1 VVSLITPV
9 NNRYIFSR
17 ALTTSWWISGRQF
30 GSTFA
35 AKGGKICV
43 NILEMNSSRIAEN
56 IIEYTFYILIFFVPL
71 VWLPV
76 TSELFEFNKM
86 ILVYFGAS
94 VVLTAWLFKSVN
106 DGAFT
111 LKRTSLDIPI
121 LLFLAAN
128 IAATVFSIDRHSS
141 IFGVY
146 SRFNGGLL
154 STISYIILY
163 FAFVTFFDRE
173 KLFRLLKIL
182 LLSAGVVAIYA
193 ILQHPTPLFRTSEG
207 SFRGID
213 AGYWQQNAEK
223 RAFSTLG
230 HPNWLAAFMAMVIPI
245 GFFFLV
251 ALKRLWEKALI
262 TVLLTA
268 YFLAFTFAYSRGGT
282 VGLVGAILVVIV
294 GAALA
299 FHKQLSA
306 LIRRK
311 RVRSILS
318 YFRPQRSGFFI
329 LLVIVCWAAT
339 VFFFSNAFLSR
350 GVNFASIG
358 AEDETQLARL
368 GNETGKIRLIVW
380 KGAYDIFKNSAIVGS
395 GVETFAFSYYQFRP
409 TEHNLTGEWD
419 FLYNKAHNE
428 FVNYL
433 ATTGG
438 LGFATYVILIG
449 AFVIILLMYL
459 SQKGEL
465 WQKYFAVCLVA
476 GYTGYHAQ
484 NLFGFS
490 VVPIALLFY
499 LLPAFFFVGL
509 ISNQEVKIPLTFFK
523 GSVFSRLA
531 KVVIVFIGIFLFWGV
546 SIMWL
551 ADYYYNL
558 GIGTSNYEEGY
569 QNLKVASSLRP
580 DEPLYKANL
589 GVVTMYLAT
598 NIKDEKKQN
607 ERIAES
613 FAYLNSATTTS
624 PANIS
629 LWRLRLEAIYELAAG
644 RPEYKPQVAKT
655 AEIVGELAPT
665 EAQIQYELASIYVFA
680 DDYKQAQ
687 AQLEKVVD
695 LKFNYEEAW
704 QLLFQVDDALEDKKA
719 TMKHYEKLK
728 EFYPKKMDDPEFQQ
742 DFGLS
747 DLKLN

>member
-1 VVSLITPV
+1 
-9 NNRYIFSR
+9 
-17 ALTTSWWISGRQF
+17 
-30 GSTFA
+30 
-35 AKGGKICV
+35 
-43 NILEMNSSRIAEN
+43 MNSSRIAEN
-56 IIEYTFYILIFFVPL
+56 IIEYTFYILIFFVPII
-71 VWLPV
+71 WLPV

-94 VVLTAWLFKSVN
+94 VILTAWLFKSIN

-111 LKRTSLDIPI
+111 LKRTPLDIPI

-128 IAATVFSIDRHSS
+128 IAATIFSMDRHSS

-163 FAFVTFFDRE
+163 FAFITFFDRE

-193 ILQHPTPLFRTSEG
+193 ILQHPTPLFRNPDG

-213 AGYWQQNAEK
+213 ASYWQQNAQA

-230 HPNWLAAFMAMVIPI
+230 HPNWLAAFMVMVIPI

-251 ALKRLWEKALI
+251 VLKRSWEKALI
-262 TVLLTA
+262 TVLLIA

-282 VGLVGAILVVIV
+282 VGLVGAILVLIV
-294 GAALA
+294 GATLA
-299 FHKQLSA
+299 FRKQLSA
-306 LIRRK
+306 LIHRK
-311 RVRSILS
+311 LVVSIPS
-318 YFRPQRSGFFI
+318 YFKPQKSGFFI
-329 LLVIVCWAAT
+329 LLVVVGWAAT

-380 KGAYDIFKNSAIVGS
+380 KGAYDVFKNSPTVGS

-409 TEHNLTGEWD
+409 SEHNLTGEWD

-428 FVNYL
+428 LVNYL

-438 LGFATYVILIG
+438 LGFATYIILISTFGVILLIYLIRKNEPWQKIFAVAIG
-449 AFVIILLMYL
+449 A
-459 SQKGEL
+459 
-465 WQKYFAVCLVA
+465 
-476 GYTGYHAQ
+476 GYAGYHAQ

-499 LLPAFFFVGL
+499 LSPAFFFVAVA
-509 ISNQEVKIPLTFFK
+509 SNPEAKIPLDFFRRIIF
-523 GSVFSRLA
+523 GRLA
-531 KVVIVFIGIFLFWGV
+531 KVVIVFIGLLLFWGI

-558 GIGTSNYEEGY
+558 GIGTNNYEKGY

-598 NIKDEKKQN
+598 DIKDEKKRN

-613 FAYLNSATTTS
+613 FAYLNNATTTS
-624 PANIS
+624 PANIN
-629 LWRLRLEAIYELAAG
+629 LWRLRLEAVYELATNQS
-644 RPEYKPQVAKT
+644 EYKPQVAKT

-665 EAQIQYELASIYVFA
+665 EAQIQYELASMYVFA

-704 QLLFQVDDALEDKKA
+704 QLLFQADDALEDKKA

-728 EFYPKKMDDPEFQQ
+728 EFYPAKMDDPEFQQ
-742 DFGLS
+742 DFGLTNI
-747 DLKLN
+747 KLN

>member
-1 VVSLITPV
+1 
-9 NNRYIFSR
+9 
-17 ALTTSWWISGRQF
+17 
-30 GSTFA
+30 
-35 AKGGKICV
+35 
-43 NILEMNSSRIAEN
+43 MNSSRIAEN
-56 IIEYTFYILIFFVPL
+56 IIEYTFYVLIFFVPII
-71 VWLPV
+71 WLPI

-86 ILVYFGAS
+86 ILVYFGAAAILS
-94 VVLTAWLFKSVN
+94 AWLFKSVN
-106 DGAFT
+106 DGAFA
-111 LKRTSLDIPI
+111 LKRTPLDIPI

-128 IAATVFSIDRHSS
+128 IAATIFSIDRHSS
-141 IFGVY
+141 IFGAY

-154 STISYIILY
+154 STFSYIILY
-163 FAFVTFFDRE
+163 FAFVTYMDRG

-182 LLSAGVVAIYA
+182 LLSTAVVAVYA
-193 ILQHPTPLFRTSEG
+193 ILQHPTPFFRDADG

-213 AGYWQQNAEK
+213 AGYWQQNAQA

-230 HPNWLAAFMAMVIPI
+230 HPNWLAAFMAMVMPI

-251 ALKRLWEKALI
+251 ALKRFWEKSLLTVALI
-262 TVLLTA
+262 A

-282 VGLVGAILVVIV
+282 IGLVGVIVVLIV
-294 GAALA
+294 GATLA
-299 FHKQLSA
+299 FRKQLSA
-306 LIRRK
+306 LIRR
-311 RVRSILS
+311 RGVLSIPS
-318 YFRPQRSGFFI
+318 YFKPQKSGFFI
-329 LLVIVCWAAT
+329 LLVVVGWAAT

-395 GVETFAFSYYQFRP
+395 GVETFSFSYYQHRP
-409 TEHNLTGEWD
+409 AEHNLTSEWD

-428 FVNYL
+428 FMNYL

-438 LGFATYVILIG
+438 LGLATYVILISTFG
-449 AFVIILLMYL
+449 IILLIFL
-459 SQKGEL
+459 TRRFEP
-465 WQKYFAVCLVA
+465 WQKIFAVAVA
-476 GYTGYHAQ
+476 SGYVGYHAQ

-499 LLPAFFFVGL
+499 LSPAFFFVAVA
-509 ISNQEVKIPLTFFK
+509 SNPVAKIPLTFFK
-523 GSVFSRLA
+523 RGFFSHLA
-531 KVVIVFIGIFLFWGV
+531 KVVTASIGILLFWGV
-546 SIMWL
+546 STMWL

-558 GIGTSNYEEGY
+558 GIGTSDYARGS
-569 QNLKVASSLRP
+569 QNLKVAVSLRP

-598 NIKDEKKQN
+598 DIENTKERDEK
-607 ERIAES
+607 IAES
-613 FAYLNSATTTS
+613 FSYLNSATTTS
-624 PANIS
+624 PANIN
-629 LWRLRLEAIYELAAG
+629 LWRLRLEAVYELAAG
-644 RPEYKPQVAKT
+644 QPEYKPQVVKT

-665 EAQIQYELASIYVFA
+665 EAQIQYELASMYVFA

-687 AQLEKVVD
+687 TQLEKVVD

-704 QLLFQVDDALEDKKA
+704 QLLFQVDDALEDEKA

-742 DFGLS
+742 DFGLTNIKS
-747 DLKLN
+747 N